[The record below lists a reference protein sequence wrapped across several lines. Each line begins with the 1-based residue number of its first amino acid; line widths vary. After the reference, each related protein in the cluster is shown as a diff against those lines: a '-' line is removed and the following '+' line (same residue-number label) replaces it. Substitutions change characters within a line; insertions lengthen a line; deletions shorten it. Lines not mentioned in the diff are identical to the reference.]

1 MGSSI
6 ESPVKSVA
14 RDLGLGLA
22 LIGSEASP
30 QGMYGLKTR
39 PVRVTIGQNTLYGAN
54 NQHASIY
61 QGGVIGDNG

>member
-6 ESPVKSVA
+6 ESTA
-14 RDLGLGLA
+14 RDLGLGLV

-39 PVRVTIGQNTLYGAN
+39 PMCMTIGQNTLYGAS

-61 QGGVIGDNG
+61 WGGVVGDNG